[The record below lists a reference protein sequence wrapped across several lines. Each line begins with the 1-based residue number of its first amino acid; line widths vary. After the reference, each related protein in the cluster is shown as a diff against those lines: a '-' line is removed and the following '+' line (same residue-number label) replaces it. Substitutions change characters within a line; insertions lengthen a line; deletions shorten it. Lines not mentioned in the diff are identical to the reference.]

1 MKIQN
6 YRMYE
11 CINLIF
17 MRIIF
22 ATLLFHSLSLG
33 SQTIEECKDRFNKYL
48 NLKGSVTNNVLFE
61 KDAFYVLNANKGK
74 EFAVYTNELKV
85 VAAYFENS
93 GTEEQLQFYK
103 FKGTRKLSKLQLDSI
118 WVSMKE
124 EVKVPKLT
132 NNKSLQGIRIAID
145 PGHFSANYTESRIE
159 GKFVKLV
166 NENSRSKDTI
176 TLVEGQ
182 LTYLT
187 ADLLKRML
195 EDQGAKVFI
204 TRTQS
209 NYTAFNQSYTDW
221 YRFRRFKV
229 LDSLT
234 EIKEIT
240 PAECIAL
247 KKLSKDK
254 LFWNFFRDYE
264 LVERSRKMN
273 SFIPHL
279 SVIIHYNVDDKNSPW
294 TKATF
299 RNTSMCFIPGG
310 FVPHDLLKTVNK
322 MHFVRLLI
330 SDQIKRSELIGSLT
344 INAFQ
349 KNLKI
354 NTAKQADTD
363 YLMKHSVCSSGE
375 GVFCRNLILTRYIN
389 SPLVYGESLYQDN
402 NIECT
407 LLNNCNYSSYGVS
420 VPQRVYQV
428 AKSYYEAVLNYFK
441 DPSIRTSDM

>member
-1 MKIQN
+1 
-6 YRMYE
+6 
-11 CINLIF
+11 
-17 MRIIF
+17 MRVF
-22 ATLLFHSLSLG
+22 LLFLTLLACNFNA
-33 SQTIEECKDRFNKYL
+33 QTIEECKERFNKYL
-48 NLKGSVTNNVLFE
+48 NLKGSVTNNVIFE
-61 KDAFYVLNANKGK
+61 NDAFYILNANKGK
-74 EFAVYTNELKV
+74 EFALYANELKV
-85 VAAYFENS
+85 ISAFFENS
-93 GTEEQLQFYK
+93 GTDEQLQFYK
-103 FKGTRKLSKLQLDSI
+103 FKGTKRLSKLQLDSI
-118 WVSMKE
+118 WVSMKD
-124 EVKVPKLT
+124 EVKVPKIT
-132 NNKSLQGIRIAID
+132 GTKSLQGIRIAID
-145 PGHFSANYTESRIE
+145 PGHFSSNYTESKIE

-166 NENSRSKDTI
+166 NESSRIKDTI

-182 LTYLT
+182 LTFMT

-195 EDQGAKVFI
+195 EEQGAKVLI
-204 TRTQS
+204 TRNQS

-234 EIKEIT
+234 ELKEIT
-240 PAECIAL
+240 PTECIAL

-254 LFWNFFRDYE
+254 LFWHFFRDFE

-273 SFIPHL
+273 KFAPHL
-279 SVIIHYNVDDKNSPW
+279 SVIIHYNVDDRNAPW
-294 TKATF
+294 TKATM
-299 RNTSMCFIPGG
+299 RNHTMCFIPGS
-310 FVPHDLLKTVNK
+310 FIAHDLKKTVNK
-322 MHFVRLLI
+322 MHFVRLMI
-330 SDQIKRSELIGSLT
+330 SDQIKRSELIGTHT

-354 NTAKQADTD
+354 NTAKQADAD
-363 YLMKHSVCSSGE
+363 YLMKNSLASSGE

-407 LLNNCNYSSYGVS
+407 LLNNCNYESYGVS

-441 DPSIRTSDM
+441 DPKIKTSEL